1 MGTRNNR
8 RNKNR
13 RTLRKSMHSQVQRL
27 SQSPSLL
34 ISRLSANFI
43 VYSSDL
49 KSVKCNVHVSERVRK
64 AHNDYIF

>member
-1 MGTRNNR
+1 
-8 RNKNR
+8 
-13 RTLRKSMHSQVQRL
+13 MHSQVQRL